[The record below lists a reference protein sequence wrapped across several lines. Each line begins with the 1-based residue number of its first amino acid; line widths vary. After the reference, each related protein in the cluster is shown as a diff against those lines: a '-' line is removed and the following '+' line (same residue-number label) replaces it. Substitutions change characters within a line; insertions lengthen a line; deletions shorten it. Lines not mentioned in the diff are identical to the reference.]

1 MMSTT
6 FLLQVNWKDFLIG
19 EQEWGFLPE
28 AAIRSLVMFVVIL
41 VSLRLLGK
49 RGVKQLSV
57 FELGVI
63 IGLGSAAGDPMFYKE
78 VGLLPAIVV
87 FLVVMA
93 LYKLVTFLN
102 DKSNSFEK
110 FVEGKPAYVISEGQL
125 LVENFNQ
132 QPISKD
138 ELFSQLR
145 LNNVSQLGQV
155 ERAILETNGELSI
168 FYYPDDKVKAGLPI
182 LPHLCEEKLTQ
193 ITKED
198 NYACAA
204 CGNMEKFKV
213 SSEQVCTSCKKTEWV
228 KAIAI
233 KRIS

>member
-1 MMSTT
+1 MDWSNLLLGEEHWP
-6 FLLQVNWKDFLIG
+6 FLG
-19 EQEWGFLPE
+19 ETAL
-28 AAIRSLVMFVVIL
+28 RTVVMFLVIL

-87 FLVVMA
+87 FAVVMA

-102 DKSNSFEK
+102 DKSKGFEK

-138 ELFSQLR
+138 ELF
-145 LNNVSQLGQV
+145 
-155 ERAILETNGELSI
+155 
-168 FYYPDDKVKAGLPI
+168 
-182 LPHLCEEKLTQ
+182 
-193 ITKED
+193 
-198 NYACAA
+198 
-204 CGNMEKFKV
+204 
-213 SSEQVCTSCKKTEWV
+213 
-228 KAIAI
+228 
-233 KRIS
+233 